1 MSSLG
6 LFTDNFI
13 QRLIDCQ
20 EEKRITAE
28 AKRVAQAR
36 RVAQEAVDEQG
47 IGE

>member
-1 MSSLG
+1 MSNLG

-20 EEKRITAE
+20 DEKRAAE